1 MCADQLRPRLLDL
14 SPGHLPSACCSQPS
28 LELLVGKHPIL
39 NFDPQSLSDLVA
51 SGLYILALGQD
62 ALPGGEV
69 RVQMRM
75 QRKKALPQAWGEEGE
90 DRRGI
95 CAPGVSWC

>member
-1 MCADQLRPRLLDL
+1 MCADQLTPRLLDL
-14 SPGHLPSACCSQPS
+14 SPGHLPYLLTVLLGP
-28 LELLVGKHPIL
+28 LVGKHPIL
-39 NFDPQSLSDLVA
+39 NFDSQSLSDLVA
-51 SGLYILALGQD
+51 SGPYILALGQD

-75 QRKKALPQAWGEEGE
+75 QRKKALPQGWGEEGE